1 MPVEERNAGV
11 LERQPSPPPAG
22 EGKEKEKEKEGDETA
37 EAGDALMRIKGSFGV
52 VCIV

>member
-1 MPVEERNAGV
+1 MPAEERNAGV

-22 EGKEKEKEKEGDETA
+22 EEKEKEKEGDETV
-37 EAGDALMRIKGSFGV
+37 EAGDALMRIKGMFGV